1 MVRRQRIGIIGT
13 GMAGMTL
20 AKALSRT
27 ADVSIFEKSKGVGGR
42 MATRRLEDAAFDHGA
57 QYFTVRD
64 DRFRHELEASRQA
77 GIVQAWDGDIVRL
90 GDGGALT
97 ASASSAPRYVGCPSM
112 NALPK
117 SMSAGLNILHDVQV
131 TAITGEPGQW
141 YLDMQDRREGPFDW
155 VIAAAPAPQSAA
167 LLPSRFAHHEA
178 LGLVKM
184 NACFTLMIKLKDGA
198 GIPFAAARID
208 DPVIEWIARNETKQG
223 RSESACLVVNSNPL
237 WADLNIDKPLDI
249 IRGHMLDALRNHIP
263 IEMAE
268 AEDAII
274 HRWRY
279 ANVQQPAGKA
289 FLLDQTSQLAACG
302 DWCIAGRVEAAFLSG
317 AGLGDALQGI
327 LEVAE

>member
-1 MVRRQRIGIIGT
+1 
-13 GMAGMTL
+13 
-20 AKALSRT
+20 
-27 ADVSIFEKSKGVGGR
+27 

-64 DRFRHELEASRQA
+64 DRFRNELEAAQMA
-77 GIVQAWDGDIVRL
+77 GIVQAWNGDIVHL
-90 GDGGALT
+90 AGDGALT
-97 ASASSAPRYVGCPSM
+97 ASTASTPRYVGCPSM

-117 SMSAGLNILHDVQV
+117 SMSAGTNILHEVQV

-141 YLDMQDRREGPFDW
+141 YLDMKDRREGPFDW

-184 NACFTLMIKLKDGA
+184 NACLTLMLRLKHGA
-198 GIPFAAARID
+198 SIPFAAARID
-208 DPVIEWIARNETKQG
+208 DPVIEWIARNESKPG
-223 RSESACLVVNSNPL
+223 RSEAACLVVNSNPL
-237 WADLNIDKPLDI
+237 WADLNIDEPLDI
-249 IRGHMLDALRNHIP
+249 IRGQMLDALCSYIP
-263 IEMAE
+263 IELGDAE
-268 AEDAII
+268 GAVI

-317 AGLGDALQGI
+317 AGLGDALRSI
-327 LEVAE
+327 IEVAE